1 MAAFRFI
8 HTADLHL
15 GRRFGNFPE
24 EARGRLVEAR
34 HQIIP
39 RLIAAARD
47 HGARHILVAGDLFD
61 TETPSDGVWRQAL
74 LAMGTHADVHWWII
88 PGNHD
93 SLAAESLWTRFRQR
107 APGNVHLV
115 GDVEPIEIEPGV
127 FLLPAPLPRRFPGR
141 DLTAWMA
148 ECVTDPRA
156 MRIGLAHGAIRDFSE
171 DGGGAEGIIPP
182 DRAQTARLDYLALG
196 DWHGTREISQRAWY
210 AGTPEPDRFK
220 DNLPGNVLLV
230 TIEGPGKV
238 PKVDR
243 IPIGHYKWHDL
254 TIELHCLADLATL
267 TARLEQLGAPYD
279 QHVVQLELRG
289 TVDLET
295 RQALESE
302 LRRWRAKLHLLRLD
316 LQGLIA
322 QPSEAD
328 LQPMLDQG
336 FVGVAVSRL
345 REMAANP
352 ELSEEERAR
361 ARRALGMLYAEFVA
375 LAGGGTGA
383 GTAAAR

>member
-196 DWHGTREISQRAWY
+196 DWHGRIAVGDRCWY
-210 AGTPEPDRFK
+210 AGAPERDSFRHDGRGACLAVAVEERGAVPRVDPVDIGTFTWS
-220 DNLPGNVLLV
+220 NESLPLLPGQSA
-230 TIEGPGKV
+230 
-238 PKVDR
+238 VDA
-243 IPIGHYKWHDL
+243 L
-254 TIELHCLADLATL
+254 
-267 TARLEQLGAPYD
+267 
-279 QHVVQLELRG
+279 
-289 TVDLET
+289 
-295 RQALESE
+295 QAL
-302 LRRWRAKLHLLRLD
+302 LPRD
-316 LQGLIA
+316 
-322 QPSEAD
+322 
-328 LQPMLDQG
+328 
-336 FVGVAVSRL
+336 AVSRRDHL
-345 REMAANP
+345 MRVSAVGRAT
-352 ELSEEERAR
+352 LSERAE
-361 ARRALGMLYAEFVA
+361 LE
-375 LAGGGTGA
+375 
-383 GTAAAR
+383 AAARSVSAEFCHFVLDTEFLALEFDASDLDEIDRAGALRLAAENLSAAACDESVPEAERRISAGALNRLYGYLREDRK